1 MYKQSKL
8 LWGIEIHFKSGD
20 VIFVDNKNL
29 LMMRLTD
36 IKTDYLSYS
45 TEDELRKPTH
55 CSRVYLKV
63 SSHLLNQPQKNG
75 FYNKEGKSLI
85 ELVSEHGI
93 EMIRVIDGQG
103 EVTDIAVPW
112 KSSMLSNVN
121 ALQKQRIETGDLV
134 IEIGGQ

>member
-1 MYKQSKL
+1 MYKPSKF

-29 LMMRLTD
+29 LMMKLTD

-45 TEDELRKPTH
+45 TEVEFRKPTY

-63 SSHLLNQPQKNG
+63 SNHLLNQPQKDG
-75 FYNKEGKSLI
+75 FYNKAGKSLI
-85 ELVSEHGI
+85 DLISEHGI

-103 EVTDIAVPW
+103 EGTDIVVPW
-112 KSSMLSNVN
+112 KSCMLSKVN